1 MANQETSAAERS
13 KSKKPNSLSITPAQ
27 LRAARAL
34 LDWTRSDCA
43 RLTGLSPETI
53 KNIEHD
59 IFIPTQETVEKI
71 MNALSGHGV
80 EFFIQQGSS
89 TLRGVAL
96 KDSLDSVD
104 QNEGAGTDN

>member
-1 MANQETSAAERS
+1 MIQETDNSAVRS
-13 KSKKPNSLSITPAQ
+13 KSKKPNLLSITPAQ

-59 IFIPTQETVEKI
+59 IFVPTQETVEKI
-71 MNALSGHGV
+71 MNAFSSHGV
-80 EFFIQQGSS
+80 EFF

-96 KDSLDSVD
+96 KDGGQAAEDWPTD
-104 QNEGAGTDN
+104 AGNENRQNK